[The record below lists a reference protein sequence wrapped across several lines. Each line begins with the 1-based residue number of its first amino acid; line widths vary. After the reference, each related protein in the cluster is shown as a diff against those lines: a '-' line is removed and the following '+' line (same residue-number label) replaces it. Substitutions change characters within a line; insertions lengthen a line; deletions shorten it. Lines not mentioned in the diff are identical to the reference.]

1 MTNLISTIDSELFYE
16 HQSVIEKFNVIVHE
30 FRQLIELDNNV
41 LYIPLSFG
49 KDSKIICL
57 AALEAYRQSLA
68 ETKIAKNHPLLMATV
83 NTQAESLPMVMY
95 PRYCV
100 PRLNKY
106 AKEIGINLIHSM
118 ITPSFYDEYANR
130 YLGAQKLIPNASR
143 SGDCSV
149 ILKVDPAKEFI
160 KSVRSRLLNS
170 ESLKPYHSSTI
181 ICVTGQRSSESAR
194 RMSNMNSQGVSAK
207 DLNQLKAELTE
218 LSISGLSK
226 TLNFAP
232 IRDWTTDEVF
242 LAHELAG
249 IKPLTR
255 NLLGIYNA
263 IPSFLPDHA
272 LMLSIYGNAST
283 EQCEIS
289 IGSTASNGCNG
300 KARYGC
306 GICTMI
312 GEKDKTQ
319 SSLTLHERWNYLGQ
333 KELLAIRDYMYRL
346 SIDITQRAFHAKAI
360 DQVAYN
366 RIALQANILK
376 PEALESLVRLFSQI
390 SILSAERAAEFR
402 DFVESGRAEQHPA
415 IQEIASDKSLNAK
428 ARRAFQ
434 EMYIEEAQKPLIELF
449 SEKHAIYLSFRWS
462 LDGIQAYPFTPL
474 AIWNES
480 ITNKKNWIEW
490 PSLNSEIDTPKIS
503 LNDPANKLPDAVMM
517 PVLQSKFEIPSVY
530 IENDELHDIGNFV
543 SASISNLPLADS
555 DFDCTTQTT
564 PHWTVDISI
573 ECSLHIELGNQH
585 DLSKSV
591 SIKLDSGRFTKRFL
605 HVSKFDL
612 IKITVDKKS
621 TGEAF
626 KQLILDTEIESII
639 DQYVDNFIESIEL
652 SVNKREFS
660 ATKCSSYLNRVI
672 DDFNGN
678 HQLKFSIPFWKN
690 TALPLATHSSPKTE
704 PQKQRPHNF
713 TKRRVKV
720 LKCGRMEKG
729 TTRLNFY
736 PLRTQSKFSLEQTE
750 SVNLIN
756 LDFSTKRVPYRS
768 YVDSSLCDSVE
779 LDTKNIFLSDT
790 AITNWKAVGGYS
802 DAIEEYYYQK
812 SLNCDVRTTSGRQ
825 FISVDAASHLIR
837 MGVIEIHKGY
847 IRTFEKIMQR
857 TALFTEI
864 GAFNYQ
870 SMSYEDLLHMPWAIS
885 MMQHRN
891 DKAKVLLELRKK
903 YQKQNDE
910 IRTHLK
916 FGNQSAY
923 STQSAIDKLIS
934 NARYAVFTY
943 IDSTLSKTF
952 KSQFTTSN
960 VSFGQ
965 RSKSSLGWIIHHQAF
980 MDVESIINYVTP
992 FKLRSSI
999 RDDSEGYLILGQ
1011 HIKNSCCEL
1020 RNQIEAAWG
1029 RWVNLIDRFELLNL
1043 EVKQTLCRSLNT
1055 EADTNRKKEDIL
1067 ERYKQ
1072 AICTLHPSIDNELF
1086 EADASYWNPNAKTL
1100 IHEFELIS
1108 QSINYCRTIVYNYL
1122 DTLLQVEA
1130 SAGYSQFQKIDLNK
1144 QFELSKSI
1152 PVMVDTVI
1160 KPSTHCL
1167 IEIERSPSV
1176 DKYNSKSKRP
1186 KKDGRKVDHFSL
1198 LMGI

>member
-1 MTNLISTIDSELFYE
+1 
-16 HQSVIEKFNVIVHE
+16 
-30 FRQLIELDNNV
+30 
-41 LYIPLSFG
+41 
-49 KDSKIICL
+49 
-57 AALEAYRQSLA
+57 
-68 ETKIAKNHPLLMATV
+68 MATV

-415 IQEIASDKSLNAK
+415 VQEIASDKSLNAK

-474 AIWNES
+474 AIWNEC

-490 PSLNSEIDTPKIS
+490 PSFNSEIDTPKKS
-503 LNDPANKLPDAVMM
+503 LNDPTNKLPDAVMM
-517 PVLQSKFEIPSVY
+517 PVLQSKFENPSVY
-530 IENDELHDIGNFV
+530 IENDELHDIGNF
-543 SASISNLPLADS
+543 IS
-555 DFDCTTQTT
+555 T
-564 PHWTVDISI
+564 SI
-573 ECSLHIELGNQH
+573 E
-585 DLSKSV
+585 
-591 SIKLDSGRFTKRFL
+591 KL
-605 HVSKFDL
+605 
-612 IKITVDKKS
+612 
-621 TGEAF
+621 
-626 KQLILDTEIESII
+626 
-639 DQYVDNFIESIEL
+639 
-652 SVNKREFS
+652 
-660 ATKCSSYLNRVI
+660 
-672 DDFNGN
+672 
-678 HQLKFSIPFWKN
+678 
-690 TALPLATHSSPKTE
+690 
-704 PQKQRPHNF
+704 
-713 TKRRVKV
+713 
-720 LKCGRMEKG
+720 
-729 TTRLNFY
+729 
-736 PLRTQSKFSLEQTE
+736 
-750 SVNLIN
+750 
-756 LDFSTKRVPYRS
+756 
-768 YVDSSLCDSVE
+768 
-779 LDTKNIFLSDT
+779 
-790 AITNWKAVGGYS
+790 
-802 DAIEEYYYQK
+802 
-812 SLNCDVRTTSGRQ
+812 
-825 FISVDAASHLIR
+825 
-837 MGVIEIHKGY
+837 
-847 IRTFEKIMQR
+847 MQR

-870 SMSYEDLLHMPWAIS
+870 SMSYEDLIQMPWAIS
-885 MMQHRN
+885 MKQHRS
-891 DKAKVLLELRKK
+891 DKAKVLLELRRKFHH
-903 YQKQNDE
+903 QNEE
-910 IRTHLK
+910 IRTQLRL
-916 FGNQSAY
+916 NNLPAY
-923 STQSAIDKLIS
+923 SALKAIDKHIS
-934 NARYAVFTY
+934 NARYAVVTY
-943 IDSTLSKTF
+943 IDSTLSKAF

-960 VSFGQ
+960 VSLSQ
-965 RSKSSLGWIIHHQAF
+965 KSKSSLLWIIYHQAL
-980 MDVESIINYVTP
+980 MNVDDYITYVTP
-992 FKLRSSI
+992 FRSTI
-999 RDDSEGYLILGQ
+999 RDDSECYLVLGK
-1011 HIKNSCCEL
+1011 HIKNSICEL
-1020 RNQIEAAWG
+1020 RTQIDDAWRKWG
-1029 RWVNLIDRFELLNL
+1029 KLIDRFEILNL
-1043 EVKQTLCRSLNT
+1043 EVSQTLVDSQT
-1055 EADTNRKKEDIL
+1055 AGADTSNRIKDEIL
-1067 ERYKQ
+1067 ARYKQ
-1072 AICTLHPSIDNELF
+1072 AITDLHPNISNELF
-1086 EADASYWNPNAKTL
+1086 EADASFWKPNTKTL
-1100 IHEFELIS
+1100 IHEFALMS
-1108 QSINYCRTIVYNYL
+1108 QAINYCRTIVNNYL
-1122 DTLLQVEA
+1122 DTLLLVEA
-1130 SAGYSQFQKIDLNK
+1130 SAGYSQFKKIELNK
-1144 QFELSKSI
+1144 QFELSQSI
-1152 PVMVDTVI
+1152 PVIVDSII
-1160 KPSTHCL
+1160 KPSSHCL
-1167 IEIERSPSV
+1167 IEVDRTLPV
-1176 DKYNSKSKRP
+1176 DKHDAKPKRP
-1186 KKDGRKVDHFSL
+1186 KNDRRKVDHFSL

>member
-1 MTNLISTIDSELFYE
+1 MTNLISTIDSELFCE
-16 HQSVIEKFNVIVHE
+16 HQSVIEKFNVIVRE

-68 ETKIAKNHPLLMATV
+68 ESKIAKNHPLLMATV

-130 YLGAQKLIPNASR
+130 YLGAQKLIPNATR

-170 ESLKPYHSSTI
+170 ESLKPYHDSTV

-194 RMSNMNSQGVSAK
+194 RMNNMNSQGVSAK
-207 DLNQLKAELTE
+207 DLNRLKAELTE
-218 LSISGLSK
+218 LSISGLNK

-289 IGSTASNGCNG
+289 IGSTANNGCNG

-333 KELLAIRDYMYRL
+333 KELLSIRDFMYRL
-346 SIDITQRAFHAKAI
+346 SIDISQRAFHAKAI

-376 PEALESLVRLFSQI
+376 PEALETLVRLFSQI
-390 SILSAERAAEFR
+390 SILSAERAEEFR
-402 DFVESGRAEQHPA
+402 NFVETGNAEQHPA
-415 IQEIASDKSLNAK
+415 IKEIKSDLSLNAK
-428 ARRAFQ
+428 ARRAFV
-434 EMYIEEAQKPLIELF
+434 EMYIEEAQKPLIQLF
-449 SEKHAIYLSFRWS
+449 SEKHAIYLSFRWA

-474 AIWNES
+474 AIWNEC
-480 ITNKKNWIEW
+480 ITNKKNWIKW
-490 PSLNSEIDTPKIS
+490 PSLNSEIDTPKKS
-503 LNDPANKLPDAVMM
+503 LNDPTNKLPDAVMM
-517 PVLQSKFEIPSVY
+517 PVLQSKFENPSVY

-543 SASISNLPLADS
+543 SSSISSLPLAES
-555 DFDCTTQTT
+555 EFDCTTQTT
-564 PHWTVDISI
+564 PHWSVDISI
-573 ECSLHIELGNQH
+573 ECSLQIELGEPH

-591 SIKLDSGRFTKRFL
+591 SIQLDSGRFATSYL

-612 IKITVDKKS
+612 IKITVDKRS

-626 KQLILDTEIESII
+626 KKLILDSEVERII
-639 DQYVDNFIESIEL
+639 DKYVENFIESIEL
-652 SVNKREFS
+652 SVNKLELT
-660 ATKCSSYLNRVI
+660 AQECSSYLKRVI
-672 DDFNGN
+672 NDFNGN
-678 HQLKFSIPFWKN
+678 HKIKLSIPFWKN
-690 TALPLATHSSPKTE
+690 SPFALTMHSKFKTE
-704 PQKQRPHNF
+704 QRILSSHNF

-720 LKCGRMEKG
+720 LKNGRMEKS

-736 PLRTQSKFSLEQTE
+736 PLRTQSKFYLENTQ
-750 SVNLIN
+750 SVNLFN
-756 LDFSTKRVPYRS
+756 LDFSTKRVPFRS
-768 YVDSSLCDSVE
+768 YVDSSLCDSIE
-779 LDTKNIFLSDT
+779 LDTKNIFLSDI
-790 AITNWKAVGGYS
+790 AITRWKAVGGYN
-802 DAIEEYYYQK
+802 DALDEYYNQK
-812 SLNCDVRTTSGRQ
+812 SLNYNVRTSSGSQ
-825 FISVDAASHLIR
+825 FMSIDAASHLIR

-847 IRTFEKIMQR
+847 IRTFEKLMQR

-870 SMSYEDLLHMPWAIS
+870 SMSYEDLIKMPWAVA
-885 MMQHRN
+885 MKQHRS
-891 DKAKVLLELRKK
+891 DKAEVLLELRRKFH
-903 YQKQNDE
+903 KQNEE
-910 IRTHLK
+910 IRTQLSLS
-916 FGNQSAY
+916 NLSAY
-923 STQSAIDKLIS
+923 SAQKAIDQHIS
-934 NARYAVFTY
+934 NARYAVVTY
-943 IDSTLSKTF
+943 IDSTLSKAF

-960 VSFGQ
+960 VSLSQ
-965 RSKSSLGWIIHHQAF
+965 KSKSSLLWIVYHQALMNVDEF
-980 MDVESIINYVTP
+980 ITYVTP
-992 FKLRSSI
+992 FRSTI
-999 RDDSEGYLILGQ
+999 KDDSESYLVLGQ
-1011 HIKNSCCEL
+1011 HIKNSICAL
-1020 RNQIEAAWG
+1020 RTQINDAWS
-1029 RWVNLIDRFELLNL
+1029 RWVKLIDRFEILNL
-1043 EVKQTLCRSLNT
+1043 EVNQTLVDSQTAGT
-1055 EADTNRKKEDIL
+1055 ETSNRIKEEIL
-1067 ERYKQ
+1067 ARYKQ
-1072 AICTLHPSIDNELF
+1072 AIKDLHPNISNELF
-1086 EADASYWNPNAKTL
+1086 EADASFWKPNTKSL
-1100 IHEFELIS
+1100 IHEFELMA
-1108 QSINYCRTIVYNYL
+1108 QSINYCRTIVNNYL
-1122 DTLLQVEA
+1122 DTLILVEA
-1130 SAGYSQFQKIDLNK
+1130 SAGYSQFKKIELNK
-1144 QFELSKSI
+1144 QLELSQSI
-1152 PVMVDTVI
+1152 PVIVDSII
-1160 KPSTHCL
+1160 KPSSHCL
-1167 IEIERSPSV
+1167 IEVERTLPV
-1176 DKYNSKSKRP
+1176 DKHNAKPKRP